1 MDNLAKI
8 AWGAFVLFSVYQTF
22 AFVAKRF
29 RLNIFFGSWQDLQR
43 VYLVP
48 TKPYFIRFASTS
60 ARIGIAEYIGTI
72 SIGLAEEGVYFQR
85 NFFLFNKN
93 ILYIPFQ
100 KFTFVERM
108 PSSWLGNGNIIFTVD
123 GIDVWVAQPYADYI
137 ARKTSK

>member
-1 MDNLAKI
+1 MKI

-22 AFVAKRF
+22 AFVARRF

-43 VYLVP
+43 LYLVQ

-60 ARIGIAEYIGTI
+60 ARVGIAEYIDTI
-72 SIGLAEEGVYFQR
+72 FIGLADEGVYLQR
-85 NFFLFNKN
+85 NFFLFNKD

-108 PSSWLGNGNIIFTVD
+108 PSSWLGQGNSIFTVD
-123 GIDVWVAQPYADYI
+123 GIDVWLAQPYADHI
-137 ARKTSK
+137 ARKIGK